1 MTTTPQ
7 SLPSGTGLDRFFDT
21 LRRSPVRRSPDHV
34 LAGVCAGLALRLG
47 VSVKVVRILTVV
59 AALLGPA
66 LVLYL
71 GAWLLLPDSEGRVR
85 LERAIRGG
93 ETSSILLLVATL
105 LVLVPDAG
113 LRARVGWLVPLAV
126 IAVVGWFLWSRRQ
139 ASTHANAP
147 QSYAPPAYAPPTTT
161 LPTGSPTSGGS
172 PSTGAQAAS
181 PSLVKHPD
189 TPAPQDYPLS

>member
-21 LRRSPVRRSPDHV
+21 LRRSPVRRSPNHV
-34 LAGVCAGLALRLG
+34 IAGVCAGLALKLG
-47 VSVKVVRILTVV
+47 VSVKVVRILAVV

-71 GAWLLLPDSEGRVR
+71 AAWLLLPDADGRVR
-85 LERAIRGG
+85 LEQAIRGG

-113 LRARVGWLVPLAV
+113 FRARVGWLVPLAV
-126 IAVVGWFLWSRRQ
+126 VGVVGWFLWSRRQ
-139 ASTHANAP
+139 RPVGADAP
-147 QSYAPPAYAPPTTT
+147 QSYGPHPTVPSAGTSYYTAPEGPAPE
-161 LPTGSPTSGGS
+161 
-172 PSTGAQAAS
+172 Q
-181 PSLVKHPD
+181 PSLVKNPKGA
-189 TPAPQDYPLS
+189 APQDSPPL

>member
-7 SLPSGTGLDRFFDT
+7 SLPSGTGLDRFFAT

-34 LAGVCAGLALRLG
+34 FAGVCAGLALKLG

-71 GAWLLLPDSEGRVR
+71 GAWLLLPDTEGRVR
-85 LERAIRGG
+85 IERAIRGG

-113 LRARVGWLVPLAV
+113 LRARVGWLVPLV
-126 IAVVGWFLWSRRQ
+126 VVGVVSWFLWSRRQ
-139 ASTHANAP
+139 GAADVNAP
-147 QSYAPPAYAPPTTT
+147 QAYAPVAYAPPANA
-161 LPTGSPTSGGS
+161 PTSGGS
-172 PSTGAQAAS
+172 LFAGPQPTT

-189 TPAPQDYPLS
+189 SPAPQDDPLS